1 MLLGGLW
8 HGAAWSF
15 MVWGGAH
22 GVLLAL
28 ERLLGV
34 KTESAERQHF
44 GISNFIISA
53 FRIFLIF
60 NLVSLLWLLFQ
71 LPDFKDVVLYIRE
84 LASWKSSGKSPQIY
98 YAVVVFGLPVIVYHI
113 WGMLRPSLWN
123 PFAVKNPVL
132 SSRMINAVYAI
143 LLLLIVTNSGNPGAF
158 IYFQF

>member
-1 MLLGGLW
+1 
-8 HGAAWSF
+8 

-34 KTESAERQHF
+34 KTESTEHQHF

-60 NLVSLLWLLFQ
+60 NLVSFLWLLFQ
-71 LPDFKDVVLYIRE
+71 LPDFKDVILYIRE
-84 LASWKSSGKSPQIY
+84 LAAWKSAGKSPQIY
-98 YAVVVFGLPVIVYHI
+98 YAVAVFGLPVIVYHI
-113 WGMLRPSLWN
+113 WGMLRPWLWN
-123 PFAVKNPVL
+123 PFAAENPVL
-132 SSRMINAVYAI
+132 SSRMINAVYAV
-143 LLLLIVTNSGNPGAF
+143 LLLLILTNSGNPGAF